1 MLYIPSIHHPEHR
14 NDSEPLASKI
24 IGENIDQYLVEWEA
38 DEETG
43 EKVQPRWVPK
53 LNVDSEMVEVWESEK
68 TDDHRAAIA
77 HSYPK
82 FQGSSHASSSSSSTL
97 VPPQAGSASSSTQS
111 AQRLQLAPQKL
122 RDLISH
128 MKIAPLSRLNANG
141 FPTRAWLLE
150 TFPSHF
156 QKRTRF
162 LKLDSVLRQYSPAQ
176 LEVSADFW
184 NWITGAT
191 PGTPLRFRISSKAA
205 PTSALTF
212 GSGSG
217 SGAGSGTAPASTPAP
232 DPAFTARTSA
242 SASARSSAPVSAR
255 VASAASARAPSAAA
269 PAPAAASEPNS
280 ETECEPDHATAAVET
295 LVVALA
301 NASARG
307 RPRASARVR
316 APSAPAPAPV
326 PQVQAA
332 EEGGDDEEAEGGD
345 DEDLGGG
352 RSDVVQ
358 AEQHWDLMRDEQ
370 QRQQQQQSPP
380 QRHCN
385 EQLHPTTSTHT
396 GPIYPCAHHA
406 YHHGYNFNVCTGCR
420 EAYFWQGR
428 FSPAATAI
436 VRNGARVPVCT
447 PCAYAYEEMFPPGYN
462 GCRCDMAWLCFRCRV
477 VELEGL
483 VKAKRGYNKG
493 EVDEGM
499 CPCAEGRFADQFC
512 GVEFC
517 LRCERPALKERV
529 FVGGHT

>member
-1 MLYIPSIHHPEHR
+1 
-14 NDSEPLASKI
+14 
-24 IGENIDQYLVEWEA
+24 
-38 DEETG
+38 
-43 EKVQPRWVPK
+43 
-53 LNVDSEMVEVWESEK
+53 
-68 TDDHRAAIA
+68 
-77 HSYPK
+77 
-82 FQGSSHASSSSSSTL
+82 
-97 VPPQAGSASSSTQS
+97 
-111 AQRLQLAPQKL
+111 
-122 RDLISH
+122 

-212 GSGSG
+212 
-217 SGAGSGTAPASTPAP
+217 
-232 DPAFTARTSA
+232 
-242 SASARSSAPVSAR
+242 
-255 VASAASARAPSAAA
+255 
-269 PAPAAASEPNS
+269 
-280 ETECEPDHATAAVET
+280 
-295 LVVALA
+295 
-301 NASARG
+301 
-307 RPRASARVR
+307 
-316 APSAPAPAPV
+316 
-326 PQVQAA
+326 
-332 EEGGDDEEAEGGD
+332 
-345 DEDLGGG
+345 
-352 RSDVVQ
+352 
-358 AEQHWDLMRDEQ
+358 DEQ